1 MMVRIAIC
9 DDLQEQ
15 LDLIQKAVQQ
25 YFHDKKEPTE
35 VFTYNNA
42 MDFVDAFEK
51 EGNFDIVLLDICMP
65 GLLGTDIAAEMRKQK
80 SRAEIVFL
88 STSEEFAV
96 EAFAVR
102 AAHYLVK
109 PFTQKEFDQ
118 AMDRVMESIRQRH
131 SGKMIF
137 RLVGGGIQV
146 EEVNAIL
153 YVESNGHI
161 QQVYTADHSLLET
174 RQSLASLLDTLDAI
188 APGQFVSPGKG
199 YIVNQSAIRVIKSD
213 YIEIQGHK
221 IPLAKRK
228 YRQFQESYLKYL
240 SSGRK
245 PEKEVI
251 MKYNHVTPAVV
262 ADLEAIVGAKYVW
275 TDRDKKIPYGQDEGT
290 GAACLPDVVVLPA
303 SAEEL
308 AAVVRLANDAVIP
321 VIPRGTG
328 TGLEGGA
335 VADSRGGIVVST
347 ERMDRIVE
355 INEDAMYMVVQ
366 AGIITARIQE
376 EARKRGLLY
385 AGDPCSG
392 DCCCIGGNGATNA
405 GGNRAVK
412 YGTTRDQIYAIEVV
426 TPDRLQPFMERLRDL
441 EQALGVVF
449 RGVSHAG
456 DGNIHLDVLRKGFAD
471 EGDEKQ
477 KVAAFEDKACQAAYE
492 LGGAI
497 SGEHGIGQARKALFA
512 KYTDPVELAL
522 MKAVKQAWDPKNI
535 LNPGKIFD

>member
-1 MMVRIAIC
+1 MVRIAIC

-15 LDLIQKAVQQ
+15 LDIIQKAVQQ

-51 EGNFDIVLLDICMP
+51 EGNFDIV
-65 GLLGTDIAAEMRKQK
+65 LLGTDIAAEMRKQK

-161 QQVYTADHSLLET
+161 QKVYTADHSLLET

-228 YRQFQESYLKYL
+228 YRQFQESYLKFIF
-240 SSGRK
+240 GQ
-245 PEKEVI
+245 
-251 MKYNHVTPAVV
+251 
-262 ADLEAIVGAKYVW
+262 EA
-275 TDRDKKIPYGQDEGT
+275 
-290 GAACLPDVVVLPA
+290 
-303 SAEEL
+303 
-308 AAVVRLANDAVIP
+308 
-321 VIPRGTG
+321 
-328 TGLEGGA
+328 
-335 VADSRGGIVVST
+335 
-347 ERMDRIVE
+347 
-355 INEDAMYMVVQ
+355 
-366 AGIITARIQE
+366 
-376 EARKRGLLY
+376 
-385 AGDPCSG
+385 
-392 DCCCIGGNGATNA
+392 
-405 GGNRAVK
+405 
-412 YGTTRDQIYAIEVV
+412 
-426 TPDRLQPFMERLRDL
+426 
-441 EQALGVVF
+441 
-449 RGVSHAG
+449 
-456 DGNIHLDVLRKGFAD
+456 
-471 EGDEKQ
+471 
-477 KVAAFEDKACQAAYE
+477 
-492 LGGAI
+492 
-497 SGEHGIGQARKALFA
+497 
-512 KYTDPVELAL
+512 
-522 MKAVKQAWDPKNI
+522 
-535 LNPGKIFD
+535 

>member
-161 QQVYTADHSLLET
+161 QQTT
-174 RQSLASLLDTLDAI
+174 RCWKRGSPWPVSWIRWMPLRRASSYRLGKAI
-188 APGQFVSPGKG
+188 SSTSRLSASSRAITSK
-199 YIVNQSAIRVIKSD
+199 SRAIRFPWPS
-213 YIEIQGHK
+213 
-221 IPLAKRK
+221 
-228 YRQFQESYLKYL
+228 
-240 SSGRK
+240 
-245 PEKEVI
+245 
-251 MKYNHVTPAVV
+251 
-262 ADLEAIVGAKYVW
+262 
-275 TDRDKKIPYGQDEGT
+275 
-290 GAACLPDVVVLPA
+290 
-303 SAEEL
+303 
-308 AAVVRLANDAVIP
+308 
-321 VIPRGTG
+321 
-328 TGLEGGA
+328 
-335 VADSRGGIVVST
+335 
-347 ERMDRIVE
+347 
-355 INEDAMYMVVQ
+355 
-366 AGIITARIQE
+366 
-376 EARKRGLLY
+376 
-385 AGDPCSG
+385 
-392 DCCCIGGNGATNA
+392 
-405 GGNRAVK
+405 
-412 YGTTRDQIYAIEVV
+412 
-426 TPDRLQPFMERLRDL
+426 
-441 EQALGVVF
+441 
-449 RGVSHAG
+449 
-456 DGNIHLDVLRKGFAD
+456 GNIASSRK
-471 EGDEKQ
+471 
-477 KVAAFEDKACQAAYE
+477 V
-492 LGGAI
+492 I
-497 SGEHGIGQARKALFA
+497 
-512 KYTDPVELAL
+512 
-522 MKAVKQAWDPKNI
+522 
-535 LNPGKIFD
+535 

>member
-1 MMVRIAIC
+1 MVRIAIC

-15 LDLIQKAVQQ
+15 LDIIQKAVQQ

-51 EGNFDIVLLDICMP
+51 EGNFDIV
-65 GLLGTDIAAEMRKQK
+65 LLGTDIAAEMRKQK

-161 QQVYTADHSLLET
+161 QKVYTADHSLLET

-213 YIEIQGHK
+213 YIEI
-221 IPLAKRK
+221 
-228 YRQFQESYLKYL
+228 
-240 SSGRK
+240 
-245 PEKEVI
+245 
-251 MKYNHVTPAVV
+251 
-262 ADLEAIVGAKYVW
+262 
-275 TDRDKKIPYGQDEGT
+275 
-290 GAACLPDVVVLPA
+290 
-303 SAEEL
+303 
-308 AAVVRLANDAVIP
+308 
-321 VIPRGTG
+321 
-328 TGLEGGA
+328 
-335 VADSRGGIVVST
+335 
-347 ERMDRIVE
+347 
-355 INEDAMYMVVQ
+355 
-366 AGIITARIQE
+366 
-376 EARKRGLLY
+376 
-385 AGDPCSG
+385 
-392 DCCCIGGNGATNA
+392 
-405 GGNRAVK
+405 
-412 YGTTRDQIYAIEVV
+412 
-426 TPDRLQPFMERLRDL
+426 
-441 EQALGVVF
+441 
-449 RGVSHAG
+449 
-456 DGNIHLDVLRKGFAD
+456 
-471 EGDEKQ
+471 
-477 KVAAFEDKACQAAYE
+477 
-492 LGGAI
+492 
-497 SGEHGIGQARKALFA
+497 
-512 KYTDPVELAL
+512 
-522 MKAVKQAWDPKNI
+522 
-535 LNPGKIFD
+535 